1 MKKIAMVIA
10 TAFMAFSV
18 AHAQDINAVTETYN
32 NSALS
37 LDMGNKQEALDQFQS
52 ALSEAEALG
61 EIGVEIAEQC
71 KAIIPQLMISIAKD
85 NLIEEN
91 FDAAYDLL
99 VKAKEASALYGNIEK
114 EAEAD
119 GLINQPL
126 MQKANG
132 FLNAKDFANA
142 ITVYEQLMTLD
153 PTNDKAAL
161 RLGQC
166 YASTGNFDEAEK
178 AFNVAAANGQEK
190 QAYKQLSNLYFRKAQ
205 TAFKAKN
212 LQEAIDFANK
222 SNEYLENANA
232 YKIAGQCS
240 MTLGKT
246 AEGLP
251 LLEKY
256 VELSPNA
263 KDANQMRFNIAATA
277 QKLGDKEKAKDRI
290 RKVCAY
296 TGINPDALT
305 EELSQCE
312 VLSSPDEL
320 FRIAELVADYLLWLY
335 RHAPKHTS
343 KQNRLVSLMKNH
355 ADEMFKTEINLSK
368 LAETYNRSEKY
379 MGSLFKKSVGMS
391 FAEYKQEKRLE
402 LAESLLVSG
411 NDRII
416 DIALECGFNCE
427 LTFETVFKKLT
438 HMTPRQYRKS
448 YSKKAQ
454 KK

>member
-32 NSALS
+32 NGALS

-119 GLINQPL
+119 GLINQTL

-132 FLNAKDFANA
+132 YVTAKDYATA
-142 ITVYEQLMTLD
+142 VTVYEQLMAID
-153 PTNDKAAL
+153 PTNGKAAL

-166 YASTGNFDEAEK
+166 HASLGNSEAAEA
-178 AFNVAAANGQEK
+178 AFLVAAANGQEK
-190 QAYKQLSNLYFRKAQ
+190 QANKQLSNLYVKKAQ
-205 TAFKAKN
+205 AAYKAKTY
-212 LQEAIDFANK
+212 QEAFDFAVK

-232 YKIAGQCS
+232 YKLAGQS
-240 MTLGKT
+240 AFGLGKNEE
-246 AEGLP
+246 ALP
-251 LLEKY
+251 FLEKY

-263 KDANQMRFNIAATA
+263 KDANQMRNNIAATA
-277 QKLGDKEKAKDRI
+277 YKLGDKDKAKIYFEQLLTDP
-290 RKVCAY
+290 KFGPTAQQMLQQ
-296 TGINPDALT
+296 IN
-305 EELSQCE
+305 
-312 VLSSPDEL
+312 
-320 FRIAELVADYLLWLY
+320 
-335 RHAPKHTS
+335 K
-343 KQNRLVSLMKNH
+343 
-355 ADEMFKTEINLSK
+355 
-368 LAETYNRSEKY
+368 
-379 MGSLFKKSVGMS
+379 
-391 FAEYKQEKRLE
+391 
-402 LAESLLVSG
+402 
-411 NDRII
+411 
-416 DIALECGFNCE
+416 
-427 LTFETVFKKLT
+427 
-438 HMTPRQYRKS
+438 
-448 YSKKAQ
+448 
-454 KK
+454 